1 MAQTQDLEFQALG
14 WHAEDIEVDEREPS
28 KYIIKIFGKTKDGH
42 SVAATVKNFTPY
54 FYVKVP
60 DNWDKPQKVL
70 FFEKI
75 RDMLPKKLRTS
86 LFPIKSIKKK
96 NFWGFTNKKLFTF
109 IRFACHNLK
118 SMRALVRIFEK
129 PIHIPK
135 LNNKP
140 TLYQLFE
147 SNIDPYIRFMHIAE
161 IQPCGWI
168 SLPADKYYKTTDI
181 LPTISKYDVEI
192 DWQHVKALNI
202 DQTAPFKVASFDI
215 ECTSSSGE
223 FPVAQKNYR
232 TVASQ
237 LYELFKWHQTNG
249 SNDYKTKE
257 ALEAAIL
264 YSLQIRE
271 DKPNGNVPI
280 FRHNTKEPVSKSLL
294 DEIKAHIDDIATILS
309 GKFKAAADTGATAET
324 KASSRDKIISTLT
337 TRLNKILPPLEGDSI
352 IQIGT
357 TVHLYGEKE
366 CSYKS
371 IITLGTCAPI
381 GDAIVIQ
388 CQTERELLLKWKDL
402 IKEINPDI
410 ITGYNIFGFDFSYMV
425 DRAKELGVYSSFM
438 NLSRIC
444 DRECEY
450 KEARL
455 SSSALGDNILKYINM
470 EGRVLIDLMK
480 VVQRDHKL
488 DSYKLDNVAYHFLNM
503 NKNDVSPNEIFELQK
518 GDEHDRKVIAQYCI
532 QDCALCNL
540 LMMKL
545 EIVANNMG
553 MANVCCVPLTFI
565 FMRGQGIKIFS
576 LVLQQCK
583 DEGFLIPVVKVQNN
597 VDNEDE
603 DSYEGAIV
611 LEPKT
616 GIYIDDPISVLDYAS
631 LYPSSMISEN
641 LSHDMLVLDPQ
652 YDNLPGVEY
661 HDVSY
666 DLYDNDKKKIGEK
679 VCRFVQPPNEEKGVI
694 PNILMKLLKA
704 RKTTRKRMTL
714 RDAVVKATGEEIQGY
729 LNDDVFEDLDG
740 NKYKVEDLVDLKST
754 YTEFQKAVLDGLQ
767 NAYKV
772 TANSLYGQIGAR
784 TSQIY
789 LKDIAACTT
798 ATGRKMIL
806 MAKKFLE
813 DKYKANVI
821 YGDSVAGY
829 TPVTIRANGKVF
841 IDTVENVA
849 NKYGSSLGWI
859 QCVEEG
865 KQDKESVELP
875 NVEIWTDDGWTQ
887 AKRLIRHDLA
897 SHKKMLRI
905 TTHTGVV
912 DVTDDHS
919 LIRDDG
925 SVVKPNELKIGD
937 RLLHW
942 DLPDFCTDDSTITN
956 PDEARIM
963 GFFMGDG
970 SCGTYTTKHGIKSS
984 WALNNADMKLQE
996 IYLGLCKKVY
1006 PHLDFE
1012 ILDTLQSSHVYK
1024 LVPKSIEYGSVRK
1037 FINQYREMLYDGDA
1051 KIVPAAILNGSIEV
1065 KEAFWQGLYDADGDK
1080 DKNGYTRIDQKNH
1093 ISSATIFALASSIG
1107 YKVSVN
1113 TRVDKP
1119 KITRTTMT
1127 KKTQRKDTDEIK
1139 KITEIEYTGYVY
1151 DFTTENHKFAAG
1163 VGRIIVHNTDSIFVI
1178 FPNTQKEAEIEVP
1191 HGHPILTPSSGK
1203 LKIMPSIEN
1212 AIDASSKFK
1221 KLLKKPHDLEYE
1233 KTFWPFI
1240 LLSKKRYVGNMY
1252 EMDNNKFKQKSMG
1265 IVLKRRDNANIV
1277 KKIYGG
1283 IIETILNKQDVQ
1295 GSIKFLKD
1303 QLQMM
1308 IDGKCDIN
1316 DLIITKALRAE
1327 YKDPTRI
1334 AHKVLAE
1341 RIGDRDPG
1349 NKPQIND
1356 RIPYVYVKVD
1366 KKDVKE
1372 KVLQGERIEPPEY
1385 VKKHNLKIDYGH
1397 YITNQIMKPILQVY
1411 GLVVEQVPGF
1421 SKPLRYYDIIEENLV
1436 KAMNEDDKKVKE
1448 KLMTI
1453 KENDVKELLFDPYL
1467 SIIENGKKI
1476 RKSRVAGK
1484 YYTYNEK

>member
-1 MAQTQDLEFQALG
+1 MALTNDLEFQALG
-14 WHAEDIEVDEREPS
+14 WHAEDIEVDEREPL
-28 KYIIKIFGKTKDGH
+28 KYIIKIFGKTKAGD
-42 SVAATVKNFTPY
+42 SVATTVKNFTPY

-70 FFEKI
+70 FFEKV

-86 LFPIKSIKKK
+86 LLPIKSIKKK

-109 IRFACHNLK
+109 IRFACYNLK

-140 TLYQLFE
+140 TTYQLFE

-181 LPTISKYDVEI
+181 LPTISKYDVEV
-192 DWQHVKALNI
+192 DWQHVKGLTI

-257 ALEAAIL
+257 AIEAAIL
-264 YSLQIRE
+264 YSLQIKD
-271 DKPNGNVPI
+271 DKPNGNAPI
-280 FRHNTKEPVSKSLL
+280 FRHNTKEPVSKSLP
-294 DEIKAHIDDIATILS
+294 DEIKVNIDDISTILS
-309 GKFKAAADTGATAET
+309 GKFKGSNHTAEET

-337 TRLNKILPPLEGDSI
+337 TRLNKILPPLEGDPI

-357 TVHLYGEKE
+357 TVHHYGETQ

-381 GDAIVIQ
+381 ENAIVIQ

-402 IKEINPDI
+402 IAEINPDI

-425 DRAKELGVYSSFM
+425 ERARELGIYSSFM

-488 DSYKLDNVAYHFLNM
+488 DSYKLDNVAYHFINM

-518 GDEHDRKVIAQYCI
+518 GDAEDRKTIAEYCI
-532 QDCALCNL
+532 QDCSLCNL

-583 DEGFLIPVVKVQNN
+583 DEGFMIPVIKVQNN
-597 VDNEDE
+597 VDDEDE

-661 HDVSY
+661 LDVSY

-714 RDAVVKATGEEIQGY
+714 QDAKVKVTGAEIQGY
-729 LNDDVFEDLDG
+729 LNESVFQDLEG
-740 NKYKVEDLVDLKST
+740 NKYNADELDNIKDT

-798 ATGRKMIL
+798 ATGRKMIML
-806 MAKKFLE
+806 ARDYILKNYDAE
-813 DKYKANVI
+813 VI
-821 YGDSVAGY
+821 YGDTDSLFVKFA
-829 TPVTIRANGKVF
+829 VKDENGNY
-841 IDTVENVA
+841 IT
-849 NKYGSSLGWI
+849 
-859 QCVEEG
+859 G
-865 KQDKESVELP
+865 KQAVPRSREL
-875 NVEIWTDDGWTQ
+875 G
-887 AKRLIRHDLA
+887 
-897 SHKKMLRI
+897 
-905 TTHTGVV
+905 
-912 DVTDDHS
+912 
-919 LIRDDG
+919 
-925 SVVKPNELKIGD
+925 
-937 RLLHW
+937 
-942 DLPDFCTDDSTITN
+942 
-956 PDEARIM
+956 
-963 GFFMGDG
+963 
-970 SCGTYTTKHGIKSS
+970 
-984 WALNNADMKLQE
+984 
-996 IYLGLCKKVY
+996 
-1006 PHLDFE
+1006 
-1012 ILDTLQSSHVYK
+1012 
-1024 LVPKSIEYGSVRK
+1024 
-1037 FINQYREMLYDGDA
+1037 
-1051 KIVPAAILNGSIEV
+1051 IEV
-1065 KEAFWQGLYDADGDK
+1065 SDK
-1080 DKNGYTRIDQKNH
+1080 
-1093 ISSATIFALASSIG
+1093 
-1107 YKVSVN
+1107 
-1113 TRVDKP
+1113 
-1119 KITRTTMT
+1119 
-1127 KKTQRKDTDEIK
+1127 IK
-1139 KITEIEYTGYVY
+1139 KI
-1151 DFTTENHKFAAG
+1151 
-1163 VGRIIVHNTDSIFVI
+1163 
-1178 FPNTQKEAEIEVP
+1178 
-1191 HGHPILTPSSGK
+1191 
-1203 LKIMPSIEN
+1203 
-1212 AIDASSKFK
+1212 
-1221 KLLKKPHDLEYE
+1221 LKKPHDLEWE
-1233 KTFWPFI
+1233 KLFWPFI

-1252 EMDNNKFKQKSMG
+1252 EMDDNKFKQKSMG

-1283 IIETILNKQDVQ
+1283 IIDTILNKQDIQ
-1295 GSIKFLKD
+1295 GSITFLKD

-1366 KKDVKE
+1366 KKDAKD

-1385 VKKHNLKIDYGH
+1385 VKKHNLTIDYGH

-1421 SKPLRYYDIIEENLV
+1421 SKPPRYYDIIEENLV
-1436 KAMNEDDKKVKE
+1436 KAMNEDEKKVKE
-1448 KLMTI
+1448 KLMAI
-1453 KENDVKELLFDPYL
+1453 KENDVKELMFDPYL

-1476 RKSRVAGK
+1476 RKSRVADK
-1484 YYTYNEK
+1484 YYTSKEK